1 MNNTTLRRHAATLL
15 HYAGLVLLVSALL
28 LVLVVNVPQVIG
40 ADQSYVVL
48 SDSMEPAYSAGDV
61 VIVKSVSP
69 ENINEGDVVTFD
81 WSNAA
86 DGRVTHRVI
95 GVEQREQQLY
105 FETKGDANED
115 ADPQAVPASQVVGRV
130 WFGIPHIGYGLWF
143 ARSKAGIAL
152 LVIVPAGLLIL
163 AEAWDLL
170 KAVRASSGT
179 ETGPDSGDAP
189 ADQAP
194 NHVEGE

>member
-1 MNNTTLRRHAATLL
+1 MNNTSLRRRAATLL

-81 WSNAA
+81 WANAA

-95 GVEQREQQLY
+95 GVERREQQLY

-143 ARSKAGIAL
+143 ARSKAGITL